1 MTFRKDLLQLL
12 STQPRSVS
20 SIALEMGL
28 KRGDV
33 EDDLR
38 HMLRS
43 ARAAGHT
50 VIIDPARCKNCGFMF
65 GEDKLSKPGRCP
77 ECKGSRI
84 FEAQLRVEQKTGS

>member
-1 MTFRKDLLQLL
+1 
-12 STQPRSVS
+12 
-20 SIALEMGL
+20 
-28 KRGDV
+28 
-33 EDDLR
+33 
-38 HMLRS
+38 
-43 ARAAGHT
+43 